1 MSDAGNAP
9 QMKKAYWGTLA
20 FTVVYLAAAVACLRQ
35 WNGSDP
41 WVRLD
46 VFSGTYLVLS
56 IFWTAAS
63 MGFHRVVFR
72 SREMM
77 REAAGVSYDPGFVRW
92 IAVLA
97 LGGIAVF
104 LDYAHWRLTPALEI
118 PALQWLG
125 LALYCVDVFWL
136 HWVDT
141 FLSRHFS
148 GGLTA
153 RRVMTE
159 GPYRF
164 VRHPRYTAVL
174 ASHIAFAL
182 VFASVLAWG
191 LFFVWLVLIL
201 RRIRR
206 EERHL
211 REIFAAD
218 YDAYAAHTA
227 RLLPRVF

>member
-1 MSDAGNAP
+1 
-9 QMKKAYWGTLA
+9 MKKAYWGTLA
-20 FTVVYLAAAVACLRQ
+20 FTLVYLAAAVVCLRQ

-41 WVRLD
+41 WARLD

-63 MGFHRVVFR
+63 MGFLRVVFR

-104 LDYAHWRLTPALEI
+104 LDYGQWRLTPTLEI

-125 LALYCVDVFWL
+125 LALYCADVFWL
-136 HWVDT
+136 YWVDST
-141 FLSRHFS
+141 LSRHFS
-148 GGLTA
+148 SGLTA
-153 RRVMTE
+153 RRVMID

-164 VRHPRYTAVL
+164 VRHPRYTAIL
-174 ASHIAFAL
+174 FSGIAFAL
-182 VFASVLAWG
+182 VFASFLAWA

-206 EERHL
+206 E
-211 REIFAAD
+211 D

-227 RLLPRVF
+227 RLLPGVF